1 MRTLLLTTII
11 VLTSFSSFGKEK
23 PLYGPAIADYGPYFK
38 IENRDVEVVKTQN
51 FKVVFDVKNTDS
63 NKANHNR
70 YIESV
75 ARYMNMHAANG
86 VAVEN
91 MEIAV
96 VLHGASTK
104 DTLSDKAY
112 KDRHG
117 VDNPNSE
124 LIKALN
130 KKGVKFYLCGQS
142 AAFSKIDKNELM
154 PEVSLALSAMTMLV
168 TLQQDG
174 YALLP

>member
-1 MRTLLLTTII
+1 MRTLILTTII
-11 VLTSFSSFGKEK
+11 LLSSLSSLAKGK
-23 PLYGPAIADYGPYFK
+23 PLYGPVIDNYGPYFK

-142 AAFSKIDKNELM
+142 TSFSDIDKKELM
-154 PEVSLALSAMTMLV
+154 PEVSLALSAMTMLI